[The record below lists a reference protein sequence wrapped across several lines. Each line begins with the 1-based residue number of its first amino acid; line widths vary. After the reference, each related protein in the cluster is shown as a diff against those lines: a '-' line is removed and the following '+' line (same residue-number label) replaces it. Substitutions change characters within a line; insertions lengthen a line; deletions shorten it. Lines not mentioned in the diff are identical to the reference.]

1 MIQILSAIHH
11 MTTMMFGIFISAFM
25 LDVRQNR
32 KNVLVL
38 SGFFCCD
45 GLLFLIILGL
55 SDHTIANQLYPLI
68 VHLPLIVFL
77 TLYYCYPILS
87 SWLST
92 LSAYLF
98 CQVSNWVGLL
108 VLTITDEEWCY
119 YTARIITTIITFIL
133 LSCLVCRT
141 TSAVFAKD
149 RRSLYI
155 FGFLPLVYYVF
166 DYISTKF
173 SSLLYSGNKAVVE
186 FMGFIFCISYVVF
199 LLVYF
204 REYEKKQE
212 ISQYN
217 ALMEMQLSSLQNE
230 IEQVHLSEKTLSI
243 LRHDM
248 RHHLNILLTQLQNGN
263 TDQAMDYIRRIN
275 DAYNETIITAYCKND
290 MVNSVISIYQT
301 RFSLKSMQL
310 ICDISIGEHL
320 PCSEIAFC
328 AILSNALEN
337 AMHALEKNDPA
348 KKWATLSLSC
358 RDKNLLLRLENPTS
372 EPPRFV
378 DGIPVSDK
386 NDHGIG
392 VKSIIYYV
400 NQLNGQYHFSL
411 SGNSFVLRIII

>member
-1 MIQILSAIHH
+1 
-11 MTTMMFGIFISAFM
+11 
-25 LDVRQNR
+25 
-32 KNVLVL
+32 
-38 SGFFCCD
+38 
-45 GLLFLIILGL
+45 
-55 SDHTIANQLYPLI
+55 
-68 VHLPLIVFL
+68 
-77 TLYYCYPILS
+77 
-87 SWLST
+87 
-92 LSAYLF
+92 
-98 CQVSNWVGLL
+98 
-108 VLTITDEEWCY
+108 
-119 YTARIITTIITFIL
+119 
-133 LSCLVCRT
+133 
-141 TSAVFAKD
+141 
-149 RRSLYI
+149 
-155 FGFLPLVYYVF
+155 
-166 DYISTKF
+166 
-173 SSLLYSGNKAVVE
+173 
-186 FMGFIFCISYVVF
+186 MGFIFCISYVVF

-348 KKWATLSLSC
+348 QKWATLSLSC

>member
-25 LDVRQNR
+25 LGVRQNR

-77 TLYYCYPILS
+77 TLYYRYPILS

-108 VLTITDEEWCY
+108 VLT
-119 YTARIITTIITFIL
+119 ITFIL

>member
-1 MIQILSAIHH
+1 MIHVLSAIHH

-25 LDVRQNR
+25 LGVRQNR
-32 KNVLVL
+32 KNILVV
-38 SGFFCCD
+38 SGFFCFD

-55 SDHTIANQLYPLI
+55 SDLTVANQLYPLI
-68 VHLPLIVFL
+68 VHLPLIIFL
-77 TLYYCYPILS
+77 TLYYRYPILS
-87 SWLST
+87 SCIST

-173 SSLLYSGNKAVVE
+173 SSLLYSGNKAAVE

-230 IEQVHLSEKTLSI
+230 IEQVHLAEKTLSI

-248 RHHLNILLTQLQNGN
+248 RHHLNILLTQLHSGN
-263 TDQAMDYIRRIN
+263 TDQAMEYIRRI
-275 DAYNETIITAYCKND
+275 DGAYDETVITTYCKND
-290 MVNSVISIYQT
+290 MVNSIISIYQT
-301 RFSLKSMQL
+301 RFSMKSMHL
-310 ICDISIGEHL
+310 NCDISIGEHL

-337 AMHALEKNDPA
+337 AMHALEKNDPS
-348 KKWATLSLSC
+348 KKWARLSLSC
-358 RDKNLLLRLENPTS
+358 KEQNLLLKLENPTS

-378 DGIPVSDK
+378 DGIPVSGK

-411 SGNSFVLRIII
+411 SGGCFVLRIII

>member
-25 LDVRQNR
+25 LGVRQNR

-77 TLYYCYPILS
+77 TLYYRYPILS

-92 LSAYLF
+92 LSASLF

-108 VLTITDEEWCY
+108 VLT
-119 YTARIITTIITFIL
+119 ITFIL

-186 FMGFIFCISYVVF
+186 FMGFTFCISYVVF

>member
-25 LDVRQNR
+25 LGVRQNR

-77 TLYYCYPILS
+77 TLYYRYPILS

-108 VLTITDEEWCY
+108 VLT
-119 YTARIITTIITFIL
+119 ITFIL

-186 FMGFIFCISYVVF
+186 FMGFTFCISYVVF